1 MATVQ
6 RFEGPSLDD
15 VLAQVRLALGDD
27 AEIIEA
33 NRIKASGVIGSDRY
47 EVKARRAQRGQRR
60 ADRQAADAHVNPM
73 SGAGA
78 GRGEAYPG
86 GLDDATVQAA
96 MDHVQQVMADLERKR
111 IAQDHADAPSP
122 TSLVDLADQVVD
134 DSPAPAF
141 GSPNL
146 GDDPSFAALL
156 AEARANAKANAPK
169 VPMEWP
175 ELEALSGADTGGVD
189 DAGTVEWEPL
199 DWSARRVRTADPNPV
214 DPPVAVDLDAL
225 DENGQ
230 GDDDFG
236 PALLG
241 EAPQADASDDDTYGI
256 ADDVLTDDGFM
267 GSDGTDDTAD
277 LRGDIPAED
286 GDETDEEAVDVEV
299 VEAAQPASLAATL
312 FGNEAIGSPAPA
324 ADGEPVEPELLAPE
338 SFEPE
343 SFEPEA
349 VAPGGGE
356 PTAKEAAEDE
366 AVPEGAVNIA
376 AEDTETVGTTGVDTT
391 GVDDAATDDAH
402 GDNAVS
408 LVSPDSPGA
417 EAPVSAP
424 IDEVAESTQT
434 GWVDADR
441 EFMGVWTDEA
451 EHEDAGWFATGEPDD
466 EVQEFATLRNHR
478 LVEWLSRNDLTPE
491 ALNQALEGLPRPD
504 DLPPGPGVIIAVV
517 GEGPLVLPL
526 ARRIAVDLEADPA
539 KVVLASEHRS
549 HASVPDN
556 CRISSADEAALDRRA
571 WRRRSSATLVAVD
584 TSTSLAANAQ
594 DWACDVLESL
604 QPHQVIALVDAG
616 RKAEDVARW
625 IADLGGIDAIA
636 LSGLEET
643 VSPHAILEL
652 GIPVARLGTQV
663 ATPRAWSALL
673 RNRREPVE

>member
-15 VLAQVRLALGDD
+15 VLAQVRFALGDD

-47 EVKARRAQRGQRR
+47 EVKARRAQKGQRR
-60 ADRQAADAHVNPM
+60 ADRQATAAHVNPT
-73 SGAGA
+73 SGGA
-78 GRGEAYPG
+78 GRTESYPG

-111 IAQDHADAPSP
+111 IAQNHADVPSP

-134 DSPAPAF
+134 DSPQPAF
-141 GSPNL
+141 NHPQL

-169 VPMEWP
+169 IPMEWP
-175 ELEALSGADTGGVD
+175 ELEAMSGTEAAGDKRED
-189 DAGTVEWEPL
+189 GTVEWEPL
-199 DWSARRVRTADPNPV
+199 DWSARRVRAADPEPM
-214 DPPVAVDLDAL
+214 DSSTMLDI
-225 DENGQ
+225 DEA
-230 GDDDFG
+230 DDDIPDEVEDDFG
-236 PALLG
+236 PALMG
-241 EAPQADASDDDTYGI
+241 EDEDVNDTEDLTSDYSDVASSFTEGQDDDPTCDEPSF
-256 ADDVLTDDGFM
+256 ADPVDECDDVAIVAQVEQTSLSTSLFADIETDTQETETDTAPAQDALENETAT
-267 GSDGTDDTAD
+267 DGTDQ
-277 LRGDIPAED
+277 GS
-286 GDETDEEAVDVEV
+286 VEV
-299 VEAAQPASLAATL
+299 VEEKTL
-312 FGNEAIGSPAPA
+312 TGEANAVQSTDSDAPIEHKPKDPAPA
-324 ADGEPVEPELLAPE
+324 VEPV
-338 SFEPE
+338 
-343 SFEPEA
+343 
-349 VAPGGGE
+349 
-356 PTAKEAAEDE
+356 D
-366 AVPEGAVNIA
+366 
-376 AEDTETVGTTGVDTT
+376 
-391 GVDDAATDDAH
+391 H
-402 GDNAVS
+402 
-408 LVSPDSPGA
+408 
-417 EAPVSAP
+417 SAP
-424 IDEVAESTQT
+424 PFECAETDRDALPADELDESTQT

-451 EHEDAGWFATGEPDD
+451 EHEDAGWFATDEPDN

-517 GEGPLVLPL
+517 GDGPLVLPL
-526 ARRIAVDLEADPA
+526 ARRIAVDLDADPA
-539 KVVLASEHRS
+539 KVVLASELRS

-556 CRISSADEAALDRRA
+556 CRISNADEAALDRRA

-594 DWACDVLESL
+594 DWACQVLESL